1 MPAVPQRRVPAAAPA
16 PDMGTTADLSDVHQI
31 QTSACVLSVRS
42 LSENDPGR
50 FPILSEA
57 LSSVCRFCL
66 CSFSA
71 QPTLPMILFSQGKP
85 RGATQTT
92 LGPIERNTSPRVSL
106 HCRDLGSVV
115 TAPELPF
122 IALCVLHF
130 IRSRSPRRSPA

>member
-16 PDMGTTADLSDVHQI
+16 PDMGTADLSDVHQI

-57 LSSVCRFCL
+57 LFIGLQVLSVL
-66 CSFSA
+66 
-71 QPTLPMILFSQGKP
+71 LFGAADVTYDPLFPRQA